1 MPIDIESFERSSEE
15 DLGGGRS
22 QPEQVVSFLIAH
34 STQAFTASEVAHRID
49 IPQNSIGTVLKRL
62 REKNLVR
69 HKGDY
74 WAITDDDQRLQGLTQ
89 YQLTAETASELH
101 GKEDAEEWIPH
112 IPEDEIENESDSSA
126 EAR

>member
-89 YQLTAETASELH
+89 YRLTTETATELH
-101 GKEDAEEWIPH
+101 GEEDPEEWIPH
-112 IPEDEIENESDSSA
+112 IPEDETENESDSSA